1 MHHEE
6 NDSPSLSSPLLLPRH
21 VCFLF
26 YCILVQ
32 LSLSCL
38 FICLFGGIH
47 HVWTFPGQRS
57 NLSLNLPTAVAIL
70 HPPPASQWEL
80 QAGLHF
86 KIGIANCRTVTEIP
100 SFTGQVGNGLGSR
113 EPHLPRSEVA
123 EVGSSPASRPAHARK
138 LLLAETTFSAPP
150 ALGGVHTRAF

>member
-1 MHHEE
+1 MEVPGPE
-6 NDSPSLSSPLLLPRH
+6 IKSEPQPTPGSRNPSP
-21 VCFLF
+21 
-26 YCILVQ
+26 
-32 LSLSCL
+32 
-38 FICLFGGIH
+38 
-47 HVWTFPGQRS
+47 
-57 NLSLNLPTAVAIL
+57 
-70 HPPPASQWEL
+70 PPPASQWEL

>member
-80 QAGLHF
+80 QAGDFQLGALH
-86 KIGIANCRTVTEIP
+86 
-100 SFTGQVGNGLGSR
+100 L
-113 EPHLPRSEVA
+113 
-123 EVGSSPASRPAHARK
+123 SPVSLLSKFWVPWTRG
-138 LLLAETTFSAPP
+138 LLLPGWPLCSFQSSKPSIFSPLP
-150 ALGGVHTRAF
+150 SSLLLLFTVGE